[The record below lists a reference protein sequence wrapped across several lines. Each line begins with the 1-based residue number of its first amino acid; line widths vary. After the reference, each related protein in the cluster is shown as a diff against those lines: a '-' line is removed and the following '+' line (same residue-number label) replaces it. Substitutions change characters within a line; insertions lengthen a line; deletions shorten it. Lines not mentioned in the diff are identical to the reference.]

1 MTVTLIIILENDNK
15 VFKIT
20 ICNITGN
27 CYNQVEK
34 IIDRH
39 KDSVKESNDAGMP
52 L

>member
-20 ICNITGN
+20 ICNIIGN